1 MPQCA
6 KTLKIGSVLLKTG
19 VFKVKNPAQFF
30 KNRKILLFW
39 RNCKKTFKLFVR
51 YLIGSRLLFSRI
63 LLLAE
68 RLPAFTPWLP
78 IFSLPRRIEG
88 GMGVKNKHTS
98 ANYLVCG

>member
-1 MPQCA
+1 MPQCV

-39 RNCKKTFKLFVR
+39 RNCKKLLNYLFAILSVPA
-51 YLIGSRLLFSRI
+51 YYFSLII
-63 LLLAE
+63 LLAE
-68 RLPAFTPWLP
+68 RLPAFAPRLP

-88 GMGVKNKHTS
+88 VMGVKK
-98 ANYLVCG
+98 

>member
-19 VFKVKNPAQFF
+19 VFKAKNPAQFF

-51 YLIGSRLLFSRI
+51 YLIGSRLLFFPHYLISRTT
-63 LLLAE
+63 AG
-68 RLPAFTPWLP
+68 FC
-78 IFSLPRRIEG
+78 S
-88 GMGVKNKHTS
+88 
-98 ANYLVCG
+98 